1 MFRLIWKQ
9 TLARRARLALTV
21 LAVTLGVTFVTG
33 ALVLTDTAQRAF
45 DHQFGRASAGVDL
58 TVRDAVAF
66 DAAMGVE
73 VARDPLKATVLDTVR
88 EVDGVAAAEPVVK
101 GSGLITADG
110 ETIVPRGP
118 SMLSSWLD
126 APLGAFTVR
135 EGRPPTGEG
144 EVVVDLATAT
154 THGLDIGDQV
164 TVAAEQSARLTVVG
178 LARFGDAEGLPN
190 TTVALV
196 TPGTAQQ
203 LLDMGSGASE
213 IAVALEQDASD
224 TAVQEKLSSLL
235 GQGVEVASS
244 RDIAAASVDAAKS
257 QLAYIEV
264 TLLILAGAALMI
276 GAFLIA
282 NTFSIVVS
290 QRTRELAMLRAAG
303 ATGRQVVA
311 SVLGEAVAVGLLG
324 SLAGT
329 GLGML
334 AALGLRSLVGAFGV
348 AVPQSGL
355 VLLPRTVLLA
365 VLIGVVV
372 TVAAAVGPSRRAA
385 RVSPVAGLRSTE
397 QTFAGARGRKVFGTV
412 TGALAVTATGVALTE
427 VGNPTLV
434 AAGAVTAVLAL
445 VAWSPVLVPRLVRF
459 AGRPFAA
466 AGVPG
471 ILARE
476 SGARSPRR
484 VASTVTALA
493 LSLGLIAFMAVLGAT
508 VKASVAASYQETIA
522 ADLVVESARNE
533 MLGGLPPLAH
543 HHIQELPEVQA
554 MSRIR
559 YGHWKDGATTRALT
573 AVDPATLPAVID
585 LDLVD
590 GALTDLR
597 RGGILLAEHTATE
610 RGLQVGD
617 RMEMTFSRA
626 GTQQLTVVGLVEDAD
641 AQALSTDYLISLGSY
656 GRLFSERMDASL
668 FIDVADGVSTA
679 AAQAA
684 LEDALAELPTAEV
697 RDQSAAVDGRSTM
710 IDQILGMV
718 SVLLLFTVLIAMLGI
733 TNTLALSIV
742 ERTREIGLLRAV
754 GMTRTQVHRMVRA
767 EAVLVAVA
775 ALVTGSLLGVG
786 YAVAAAAAIGR
797 TTPVT
802 LTVPA
807 GALFAVLLLAALV
820 GILAGIAPARRAA
833 KLDVLTAI
841 AAE

>member
-1 MFRLIWKQ
+1 MFRLILKQ

-21 LAVTLGVTFVTG
+21 IAVTLGVTFVTG

-45 DHQFGRASAGVDL
+45 DDQFGRASAGVDL

-144 EVVVDLATAT
+144 EVVVDLASAT
-154 THGLDIGDQV
+154 THGIDIGDRV
-164 TVAAEQSARLTVVG
+164 TVAAEQSSRLTVVG
-178 LARFGDAEGLPN
+178 LAGFGDAEGLPN

-196 TPGTAQQ
+196 TAGTAQQ
-203 LLDMGSGASE
+203 LLDMGSGVSE
-213 IAVALEQDASD
+213 IAVALEQDATG

-290 QRTRELAMLRAAG
+290 QRTRELAVLRAAG

-397 QTFAGARGRKVFGTV
+397 QASTGDGCRKVFGAV

-427 VGNPTLV
+427 VGSPTL
-434 AAGAVTAVLAL
+434 AAVGAVTAVLAL
-445 VAWSPVLVPRLVRF
+445 VAWGPVLVPRLVRF
-459 AGRPFAA
+459 AGRPFAV

-471 ILARE
+471 LLARE

-533 MLGGLPPLAH
+533 MLGGLPPVAH

-573 AVDPATLPAVID
+573 AVDPATLAAVID

-597 RGGILLAEHTATE
+597 NGGILLAEHTATA

-626 GTQQLTVVGLVEDAD
+626 GTQRLTVVGLVEDAD

-668 FIDVADGVSTA
+668 FVDVADGVSTA
-679 AAQAA
+679 AAQTA

-786 YAVAAAAAIGR
+786 YAMAAAAAIGR

-807 GALFAVLLLAALV
+807 GALFAVLLVAALV

-833 KLDVLTAI
+833 KLDVLTGI